1 LNIFL
6 RDLSA
11 ELSVLC
17 SKKETMD
24 LVNLQNDN
32 IEFFLKKA
40 DIVRETADQIM
51 KDFGMF
57 GIEITF
63 SGNTET
69 AYQELHEQLINQI
82 SVYLDRD
89 YSRLMAVLYQ
99 VDITEK
105 EIAKA
110 HRELP
115 HYNDLEVLAHQ
126 VIFRDLKKVLFRRY
140 YKSQSE

>member
-1 LNIFL
+1 MNLP
-6 RDLSA
+6 
-11 ELSVLC
+11 
-17 SKKETMD
+17 
-24 LVNLQNDN
+24 NLQHSNLAS
-32 IEFFLKKA
+32 FLNRA
-40 DIVRETADQIM
+40 EIVQETAHQIM

-63 SGNTET
+63 SGNIET
-69 AYQELHEQLINQI
+69 AYQELLEQLINQI

-89 YSRLMAVLYQ
+89 YGRLMAVLYQ

-110 HRELP
+110 HCELP

-140 YKSQSE
+140 YKSQSEND

>member
-1 LNIFL
+1 MNLP
-6 RDLSA
+6 
-11 ELSVLC
+11 
-17 SKKETMD
+17 
-24 LVNLQNDN
+24 NLQNSN
-32 IEFFLKKA
+32 LASFLNRA
-40 DIVRETADQIM
+40 EIVQETADQIM

-63 SGNTET
+63 TGNTET

-82 SVYLDRD
+82 SVYLERD
-89 YSRLMAVLYQ
+89 YGRLMSVLYQ

-140 YKSQSE
+140 YKSNSE

>member
-1 LNIFL
+1 M
-6 RDLSA
+6 
-11 ELSVLC
+11 ELA
-17 SKKETMD
+17 K
-24 LVNLQNDN
+24 LQNN
-32 IEFFLKKA
+32 NLELFLNKA

-69 AYQELHEQLINQI
+69 AYEELHEQLVRQI

-89 YSRLMAVLYQ
+89 YGRLMSVLYQ
-99 VDITEK
+99 VDITEH

-110 HRELP
+110 HRDLP
-115 HYNDLEVLAHQ
+115 HYNDLEILAHQ

-140 YKSQSE
+140 YKAQAGNE

>member
-1 LNIFL
+1 MKLPNVQNSNLASFLN
-6 RDLSA
+6 RV
-11 ELSVLC
+11 E
-17 SKKETMD
+17 
-24 LVNLQNDN
+24 
-32 IEFFLKKA
+32 
-40 DIVRETADQIM
+40 IVQETADQIM

-63 SGNTET
+63 SGNTEN
-69 AYQELHEQLINQI
+69 AYQELHEQLIMQI
-82 SVYLDRD
+82 SVYLEKD
-89 YSRLMAVLYQ
+89 YSRLMSVLYQ
-99 VDITEK
+99 VDITEH

-140 YKSQSE
+140 YKSQS

>member
-1 LNIFL
+1 MNLP
-6 RDLSA
+6 
-11 ELSVLC
+11 
-17 SKKETMD
+17 
-24 LVNLQNDN
+24 NLQNNN
-32 IEFFLKKA
+32 IEFFLNKE
-40 DIVRETADQIM
+40 DIVRETAAQIM

-63 SGNTET
+63 SGDIEN
-69 AYQELHEQLINQI
+69 AYHELHEQLINQI

-89 YSRLMAVLYQ
+89 YSRLMSVLYP

-110 HRELP
+110 HQDLP
-115 HYNDLEVLAHQ
+115 HYNDLEILAHQ

-140 YKSQSE
+140 YKNQQE

>member
-1 LNIFL
+1 MNLP
-6 RDLSA
+6 D
-11 ELSVLC
+11 
-17 SKKETMD
+17 
-24 LVNLQNDN
+24 LQNN
-32 IEFFLKKA
+32 NLASFLNKA
-40 DIVRETADQIM
+40 DIIQETAEQIM

-63 SGNTET
+63 SGNVEN
-69 AYQELHEQLINQI
+69 AYHELHEQLINQI

-99 VDITEK
+99 VDITEP

-110 HRELP
+110 SRELP

-140 YKSQSE
+140 YKSKSE

>member
-1 LNIFL
+1 MNLPDIQNTNLASFLN
-6 RDLSA
+6 
-11 ELSVLC
+11 
-17 SKKETMD
+17 
-24 LVNLQNDN
+24 
-32 IEFFLKKA
+32 KA
-40 DIVRETADQIM
+40 DLIQETADQIM

-82 SVYLDRD
+82 SIYLDRD

-99 VDITEK
+99 VDITEH

-115 HYNDLEVLAHQ
+115 HYNDLEILAHQ
-126 VIFRDLKKVLFRRY
+126 VIFRDLKKVLYRRY
-140 YKSQSE
+140 YKSQSEND

>member
-1 LNIFL
+1 
-6 RDLSA
+6 
-11 ELSVLC
+11 
-17 SKKETMD
+17 MD
-24 LVNLQNDN
+24 LVNLQNNN
-32 IEFFLKKA
+32 IEFFLNKA

-63 SGNTET
+63 SGNVEN
-69 AYQELHEQLINQI
+69 AYHELHEQLINQI

-99 VDITEK
+99 VDITER

-110 HRELP
+110 HQELP

-126 VIFRDLKKVLFRRY
+126 VIFRDLKKVLYRRY
-140 YKSQSE
+140 YKSKFEE

>member
-1 LNIFL
+1 MNLP
-6 RDLSA
+6 
-11 ELSVLC
+11 
-17 SKKETMD
+17 
-24 LVNLQNDN
+24 NLQNNN
-32 IEFFLKKA
+32 IEFFLNKE
-40 DIVRETADQIM
+40 DIVRETAAQIM

-63 SGNTET
+63 SGDVEN
-69 AYQELHEQLINQI
+69 AYHELHEQLINQI

-89 YSRLMAVLYQ
+89 YSRLMSVLYQ

-110 HRELP
+110 HQDLP
-115 HYNDLEVLAHQ
+115 HYNDLEILAHQ

-140 YKSQSE
+140 YRANP

>member
-1 LNIFL
+1 
-6 RDLSA
+6 
-11 ELSVLC
+11 
-17 SKKETMD
+17 MD

-32 IEFFLKKA
+32 IEFFLNKA

-63 SGNTET
+63 SGNTKT

-99 VDITEK
+99 VDITEN

-110 HRELP
+110 HQELP

-126 VIFRDLKKVLFRRY
+126 IIFRDLKKVLYRRY
-140 YKSQSE
+140 YKQQSK

>member
-1 LNIFL
+1 MNLP
-6 RDLSA
+6 
-11 ELSVLC
+11 
-17 SKKETMD
+17 
-24 LVNLQNDN
+24 NLQNSN
-32 IEFFLKKA
+32 LASFLNRA
-40 DIVRETADQIM
+40 EIVQETADQIM

-57 GIEITF
+57 GIEVTF

-89 YSRLMAVLYQ
+89 YGRLMSVLYQ

-140 YKSQSE
+140 YKSNSE

>member
-1 LNIFL
+1 MNLP
-6 RDLSA
+6 D
-11 ELSVLC
+11 
-17 SKKETMD
+17 
-24 LVNLQNDN
+24 LQNDN
-32 IEFFLKKA
+32 IANFLNKE
-40 DIVRETADQIM
+40 DVIRETAEQIM

-63 SGNTET
+63 SGKVEN
-69 AYQELHEQLINQI
+69 AYHELHEQLINQI
-82 SVYLDRD
+82 SVYLDKD

-99 VDITEK
+99 VDITER

-110 HRELP
+110 SRELP

-140 YKSQSE
+140 YKTKLDLG

>member
-1 LNIFL
+1 MNLPNVQNTNLATFLN
-6 RDLSA
+6 
-11 ELSVLC
+11 
-17 SKKETMD
+17 
-24 LVNLQNDN
+24 
-32 IEFFLKKA
+32 KA
-40 DIVRETADQIM
+40 DLIQETADQIM

-63 SGNTET
+63 SGNTEN

-110 HRELP
+110 HYELP
-115 HYNDLEVLAHQ
+115 HYNDLEILAHQ

-140 YKSQSE
+140 YKSQSEKGE

>member
-1 LNIFL
+1 MNLP
-6 RDLSA
+6 
-11 ELSVLC
+11 
-17 SKKETMD
+17 
-24 LVNLQNDN
+24 NLQNNN
-32 IEFFLKKA
+32 IEFFLNKE
-40 DIVRETADQIM
+40 DIVRETAAQIM

-63 SGNTET
+63 SGDIEN
-69 AYQELHEQLINQI
+69 AYHELHEQLINQI

-89 YSRLMAVLYQ
+89 YSRLMSVLYQ

-110 HRELP
+110 HQDLP
-115 HYNDLEVLAHQ
+115 HYNDLEILAHQ

-140 YKSQSE
+140 YKNQQE

>member
-1 LNIFL
+1 MNLP
-6 RDLSA
+6 
-11 ELSVLC
+11 
-17 SKKETMD
+17 
-24 LVNLQNDN
+24 NLQNNN
-32 IEFFLKKA
+32 IEFFLNKA

-63 SGNTET
+63 SGNIEN
-69 AYQELHEQLINQI
+69 AYHELHEQLISQI

-99 VDITEK
+99 VDITER

-110 HRELP
+110 HQELP

-140 YKSQSE
+140 YKTTSE

>member
-1 LNIFL
+1 MNLP
-6 RDLSA
+6 D
-11 ELSVLC
+11 
-17 SKKETMD
+17 
-24 LVNLQNDN
+24 LQNNN
-32 IEFFLKKA
+32 IASFLNKA
-40 DIVRETADQIM
+40 EIIRETADQIM

-63 SGNTET
+63 SGKVEN
-69 AYQELHEQLINQI
+69 AYMELHEQLINQI
-82 SVYLDRD
+82 SVYLEKD

-99 VDITEK
+99 VDITER

-110 HRELP
+110 ALELP

-140 YKSQSE
+140 YKAQSDQ

>member
-1 LNIFL
+1 MNLPDIQNSNLASFLN
-6 RDLSA
+6 
-11 ELSVLC
+11 
-17 SKKETMD
+17 KE
-24 LVNLQNDN
+24 
-32 IEFFLKKA
+32 
-40 DIVRETADQIM
+40 DIVRETAEQIM

-63 SGNTET
+63 SGNVEN
-69 AYQELHEQLINQI
+69 AYTELHEQLINQI

-99 VDITEK
+99 VDITEH

-115 HYNDLEVLAHQ
+115 HYNDLEILAHQ

-140 YKSQSE
+140 YKSQ